1 MESSP
6 INYSLNFIISLIIV
20 FGVFILID
28 MYDLSFREFDH
39 TKNVSK
45 VITIEKYIN
54 KNLVSKHHI
63 D

>member
-1 MESSP
+1 MNGST
-6 INYSLNFIISLIIV
+6 IYVVNFIISLIIV

-28 MYDLSFREFDH
+28 MYNLTFREYDRS
-39 TKNVSK
+39 KNISK

-54 KNLVSKHHI
+54 PNLVSKHHI